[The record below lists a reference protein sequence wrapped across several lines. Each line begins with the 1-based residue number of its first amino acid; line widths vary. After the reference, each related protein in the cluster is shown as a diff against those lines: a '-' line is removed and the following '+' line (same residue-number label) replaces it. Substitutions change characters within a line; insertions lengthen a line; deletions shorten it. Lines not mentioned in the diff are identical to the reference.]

1 MHDSVAQVAFVATGY
16 LREILDATSPR
27 SFTIIVEPLVGRIT
41 NVRNFGDHYALV
53 VSGAGQWPLDNVRH
67 AFLHL
72 LLDPL
77 PLQYS
82 HVIAVKL
89 PIFQTAASAPRLDPD
104 LMDDFPSYF
113 AECTVRAVE
122 LKLKKTSPGERDS
135 TLDIDDADGYV
146 LVRPLFVALTKFEQ
160 SEPGMKLYFPD
171 LVRSV
176 DVATEQ
182 KRVATIRFATGRAKS
197 EATEA

>member
-53 VSGAGQWPLDNVRH
+53 VSGAGQLPLDNVRH
-67 AFLHL
+67 AFLHF

-104 LMDDFPSYF
+104 LKDEFPSYF
-113 AECTVRAVE
+113 ADCTVRAVVIE
-122 LKLKKTSPGERDS
+122 LQKTSAGEPDS
-135 TLDIDDADGYV
+135 TVGMYDLDCYV
-146 LVRPLFVALTKFEQ
+146 
-160 SEPGMKLYFPD
+160 
-171 LVRSV
+171 
-176 DVATEQ
+176 
-182 KRVATIRFATGRAKS
+182 
-197 EATEA
+197 